1 VEDYL
6 LLEMGLLGGY
16 FVEEEKND
24 RKSPICTGKNATVV
38 CIFSPK
44 PINLWALE
52 LDPFVCGGCPG

>member
-24 RKSPICTGKNATVV
+24 RKSPICTGKKRDS
-38 CIFSPK
+38 CLHIFSQT
-44 PINLWALE
+44 NQLVGTGA
-52 LDPFVCGGCPG
+52 